1 MNDSSMSNT
10 AANCVRPAAAAMAAA
25 AVVILSLCSTFVF
38 LKYWGG
44 GRKKRRHPIGATI
57 YHQILHFREL
67 HHFHTDLSAKHRT
80 FNLVSPWRNYI
91 YTVDPVLVEH
101 VLRTNF
107 SNYGKGPYNYENLK
121 DLLGDGIFAVDG
133 EKWRHQRKLASHE
146 FSTKV
151 LRDFSSGVF
160 KENAAKLALVI
171 SKAARSQQTM
181 DIQDLFMKSTL
192 DSIFQVGFGVKL
204 DSLSGSNKEGNCFA
218 KAFDVASDM
227 ILWRYIDIFWKVKK
241 YLGIGSEAELKKNI
255 KVIDDFIY
263 KVIRSKTESLSDQLN
278 DTMKRDDILSRFL
291 IESTKDPVNMNNQ
304 YLRDIILNFVIAG
317 RDTSAVT
324 LSWFLY
330 MLCKHPS
337 IEERILNEVKNAT
350 GVEVDTE
357 NVKDFIASLTEEALE
372 KMQYLH
378 AALTETL
385 RLFPAVPEDP
395 KICFSDDRLPD
406 GCEIKKGDVV
416 CYLPYSMGRMKFLWG
431 EDAEVFRPERWLN
444 ENGTFQPDNPFKFTA
459 FQAGPRICLGKE
471 FAYRQ
476 MKIVAA
482 VLVHFFT
489 FKLSGEKQEVKY
501 QTTLTLRIDQGLHL
515 VAYQRKPRAHKAD
528 E

>member
-1 MNDSSMSNT
+1 MSN
-10 AANCVRPAAAAMAAA
+10 NIRNSVPAAIAAA
-25 AVVILSLCSTFVF
+25 LLLLSTFIF
-38 LKYWGG
+38 LKLWISWSKGGG
-44 GRKKRRHPIGATI
+44 GRKKKWHPVGATI

-67 HHFHTDLSAKHRT
+67 HHFHTRLSAKYKT
-80 FNLVSPWRNYI
+80 FNLISPWRSYI
-91 YTVDPVLVEH
+91 YTADPSVVEH
-101 VLRTNF
+101 ILKTNF
-107 SNYGKGPYNYENLK
+107 WNYGKGPYNYENLK

-160 KENAAKLALVI
+160 KDNAAKLALVI
-171 SKAARSQQTM
+171 SKAASSQQTM

-192 DSIFQVGFGVKL
+192 DSIFQVGFGVEL
-204 DSLSGSNKEGNCFA
+204 DSLSGSNQEGNRFA

-255 KVIDDFIY
+255 KVIDDFVY
-263 KVIRSKTESLSDQLN
+263 KVIRSKTEYLSNQN

-291 IESTKDPVNMNNQ
+291 IESAKDPVNMNNQ
-304 YLRDIILNFVIAG
+304 YLRDIVLNFVIAG

-324 LSWFLY
+324 LSWFFY

-337 IEERILNEVKNAT
+337 IEERIVNEVKNAT
-350 GVEVDTE
+350 GVEDSTDNIE
-357 NVKDFIASLTEEALE
+357 DLTSSLTEEALG

-385 RLFPAVPEDP
+385 RLFPSIPEDT

-406 GCEIKKGDVV
+406 GCDIKKGDVV

-431 EDAEVFRPERWLN
+431 EDAEVFRPERWLDDD
-444 ENGTFQPDNPFKFTA
+444 GTFQPDNPFKFTA

-476 MKIVAA
+476 MKTVAA

-489 FKLSGEKQEVKY
+489 FELSDAKQDVKY
-501 QTTLTLRIDQGLHL
+501 QTTLTLRIYEGLHL
-515 VAYQRKPRAHKAD
+515 LAYQRKPRATRG
-528 E
+528 